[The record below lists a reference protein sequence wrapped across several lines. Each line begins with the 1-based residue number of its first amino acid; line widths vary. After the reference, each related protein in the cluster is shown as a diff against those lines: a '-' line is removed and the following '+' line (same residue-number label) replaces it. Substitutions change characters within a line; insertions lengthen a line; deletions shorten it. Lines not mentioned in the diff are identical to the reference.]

1 MRRNKT
7 VLVPIVI
14 IMFLSF
20 FSIGGCDGSNTQGSP
35 IPDGILE
42 VMQKPLYANAS
53 WSLSV
58 VDLDTGEV
66 IYDLKPNDLAFTGSV
81 RKLYSVGLALN
92 ELGADHRFKTPVYRR
107 GDVGPDGT
115 LTGDLILV
123 AAGDLT
129 MGGRNTPQGT
139 IAFTSFDHTEANSLG
154 SAILTEP
161 DPLAGIDE
169 LAAQVAASGIKTVD
183 GDVIIDDR
191 LFDDF
196 RVPNGNVLI
205 TPIIIND
212 NLVDVTVIPTEPGQP
227 AIVDWRPKSAAFDV
241 EADVITVPEGEAKDI
256 TLFSFSP
263 NCIGFEGC
271 IGKVQGQIPVGFRPS
286 LPGVETL
293 VQTFRIEDPSSYA
306 RIVFIEALER
316 AGVEVTADLFEKN
329 PSNELPPRN
338 SYADDAKVA
347 ELVSLPYSEYSKLI
361 LKVSHNLG
369 ANLSLML
376 FGLTQGVR
384 TVEDALAVERE
395 TLINDF
401 GLKGSEFNFPT
412 NGSGSPDSQAA
423 PSATIKILVEMSK
436 RPVFTPYF
444 DSLPILGVD
453 GSLAAVGVDPPN
465 PIIEPAIGSVF
476 AKTGTTV
483 LDGFFKAQVFA
494 GYIDAKSGRRLVY
507 ALYVNDIGPLQ
518 SIAEAIE
525 VFNDEGEISAII
537 YDLN

>member
-1 MRRNKT
+1 MKRNKN
-7 VLVPIVI
+7 VLVLISIVAI
-14 IMFLSF
+14 LSL
-20 FSIGGCDGSNTQGSP
+20 FSIGGCDGNNTRGLP
-35 IPDGILE
+35 IPDAILE
-42 VMQKPLYANAS
+42 VMQRPRYADAA
-53 WSLSV
+53 WCLRV
-58 VDLDTGEV
+58 IDFETGEV
-66 IYDLKPNDLAFTGSV
+66 IYDLNPNLLAFTGSV
-81 RKLYSVGLALN
+81 RKTYSVGLALN
-92 ELGADHRFKTPVYRR
+92 ELGADHRFKTPVYRQ
-107 GDVGPDGT
+107 GDVDGSGV

-139 IAFTSFDHTEANSLG
+139 VAFTSFDHTEANSLG

-161 DPLAGIDE
+161 DPLLGIDE
-169 LAAQVAASGIKTVD
+169 LAARVAASGIKTVE
-183 GDVIIDDR
+183 GDVVVDDR
-191 LFDDF
+191 LFDLF

-212 NLVDVTVIPTEPGQP
+212 NLVDVTIIPTEPGQP
-227 AIVDWRPKSAAFDV
+227 AVVEWRPKSAAFDV
-241 EADVITVPEGEAKDI
+241 ESNVITAPEGGELDI
-256 TLFSFSP
+256 TLTGDIP
-263 NCIGFEGC
+263 GC
-271 IGKVQGQIPVGFRPS
+271 IGSPGCKGTVEGQIPAGFEPA

-293 VQTFRIEDPSSYA
+293 VQTFSIEDPASYA
-306 RIVFIEALER
+306 RIVFIEALEK
-316 AGVEVTADLFEKN
+316 AGVEVTADTVAPN
-329 PSNELPPRN
+329 PAGKLPPRN
-338 SYADDAKVA
+338 SYTEDSKVA
-347 ELVSLPYSEYSKLI
+347 EFVSLPYSEYSKLI

-384 TVEDALAVERE
+384 TIDDALAAERE
-395 TLINDF
+395 TLVDDF
-401 GLKGSEFNFPT
+401 GIKGSDFNFPT

-423 PSATIKILVEMSK
+423 PSATVKLLKGMGDRE
-436 RPVFTPYF
+436 VFPSYF
-444 DSLPILGVD
+444 DSFPILGVD

-465 PIIEPAIGSVF
+465 PVIAPAIGKVF
-476 AKTGTTV
+476 AKTGTTI
-483 LDGFFKAQVFA
+483 LGGFFKAQVFA

>member
-1 MRRNKT
+1 MIRNKT
-7 VLVPIVI
+7 VLVPIFI

-20 FSIGGCDGSNTQGSP
+20 FTVGGCDGKNTQGSL
-35 IPDGILE
+35 IPDEILE
-42 VMQKPLYANAS
+42 VMQKPRYSEAS
-53 WSLSV
+53 WSLRV

-66 IYDLKPNDLAFTGSV
+66 IYDLKPNVLAFTGSV
-81 RKLYSVGLALN
+81 RKVYSVGLALN
-92 ELGADHRFKTPVYRR
+92 ELGAGHRFKTPVYRQ
-107 GDVGPDGT
+107 GEVDEGGV
-115 LTGDLILV
+115 LAGDLILV
-123 AAGDLT
+123 ASGDLT
-129 MGGRNTPQGT
+129 MGGRNTPEGT
-139 IAFTSFDHTEANSLG
+139 VAFTNFDHTEANSLG

-169 LAAQVAASGIKTVD
+169 LAAQVAASGIKKVE
-183 GDVIIDDR
+183 GDVIIDAR
-191 LFDDF
+191 LFDHF

-212 NLVDVTVIPTEPGQP
+212 NLVDVTIIPTEPGQP
-227 AIVDWRPKSAAFDV
+227 AIVGWRPKSAAFDV
-241 EADVITVPEGEAKDI
+241 EADVITVPEGEAEDI
-256 TLFSFSP
+256 TLFSFNP

-271 IGKVQGQIPVGFRPS
+271 IGKVQGQIPVGFKPA

-293 VQTFRIEDPSSYA
+293 VQTFRVEDPSSYA

-316 AGVEVTADLFEKN
+316 AGVEVTANTIAQN
-329 PSNELPPRN
+329 PSDKLPSQN
-338 SYADDAKVA
+338 SYTDDTKVA
-347 ELVSLPYSEYSKLI
+347 ELVSLPYSQYSKLI

-376 FGLTQGVR
+376 FGLAKGVR
-384 TVEDALAVERE
+384 TRDDALAVESE
-395 TLINDF
+395 TLISDF

-423 PSATIKILVEMSK
+423 PSATVKLLREMSK
-436 RPVFTPYF
+436 RGVFVPYF
-444 DSLPILGVD
+444 DSFPILGVD
-453 GSLAAVGVDPPN
+453 GSLATVGVDPPN
-465 PIIEPAIGSVF
+465 PVIEPAIGSVF
-476 AKTGTTV
+476 AKTGTTI

-507 ALYVNDIGPLQ
+507 ALYVNDIGQLQ

-525 VFNDEGEISAII
+525 VFSDEGEISAII

>member
-1 MRRNKT
+1 MKRNKT

-14 IMFLSF
+14 LMFLSF
-20 FSIGGCDGSNTQGSP
+20 FSIGDCDGNNTQGSP
-35 IPDGILE
+35 IPDEILE
-42 VMQKPLYANAS
+42 VMQKPLYANAT

-66 IYDLKPNDLAFTGSV
+66 IYDLKPNVLAFTGSV

-92 ELGADHRFKTPVYRR
+92 ELGPEHRFKTPVYRR
-107 GDVGPDGT
+107 GDVGQDGT

-123 AAGDLT
+123 AKGDLT
-129 MGGRNTPQGT
+129 MGGRNTPEGT
-139 IAFTSFDHTEANSLG
+139 VAFTNFDHTEANSLG

-161 DPLAGIDE
+161 DPLAGIDD
-169 LAAQVAASGIKTVD
+169 LAEQVASSGIKTVE

-191 LFDDF
+191 LFDLF

-212 NLVDVTVIPTEPGQP
+212 NLIDVTIIPTEPGQP

-241 EADVITVPEGEAKDI
+241 EADVTTVPAGEREEI
-256 TLFSFSP
+256 TLFSFNPS
-263 NCIGFEGC
+263 CIGFEGC
-271 IGKVQGQIPVGFRPS
+271 KGKVQGQIPVGFKPG

-293 VQTFRIEDPSSYA
+293 VQTFSVQDPASYA

-316 AGVEVTADLFEKN
+316 AGVEVTADTIAKN
-329 PSNELPPRN
+329 QSDNLPPRN
-338 SYADDAKVA
+338 SYTEDAKVA
-347 ELVSLPYSEYSKLI
+347 ELVSLPYSQYSKLI

-376 FGLTQGVR
+376 FGLARGVR
-384 TVEDALAVERE
+384 TIGDALAVERE

-423 PSATIKILVEMSK
+423 PSATVKLLIEMSN
-436 RPVFTPYF
+436 RGVFIPYF
-444 DSLPILGVD
+444 DSFPILGVD
-453 GSLAAVGVDPPN
+453 GSLAAVGVNPPN
-465 PIIEPAIGSVF
+465 PVIEPAIGKVF

-494 GYIDAKSGRRLVY
+494 GYIDAKSGKRLAY
-507 ALYVNDIGPLQ
+507 GLYVNDIGQLQ
-518 SIAEAIE
+518 SIAEAIA
-525 VFNDEGEISAII
+525 VFSDEGEISAII

>member
-1 MRRNKT
+1 MKRNST
-7 VLVPIVI
+7 VLAPILIVI
-14 IMFLSF
+14 FLSL
-20 FSIGGCDGSNTQGSP
+20 FSIGGCDGNNTQGSS
-35 IPDGILE
+35 IPDAILK
-42 VMQKPLYANAS
+42 VMQKPLYSDAL

-66 IYDLKPNDLAFTGSV
+66 IYDLKPDVLAYTGSV

-92 ELGADHRFKTPVYRR
+92 ELGPDHQFRTPVYRQ
-107 GDVGPDGT
+107 GDIGPDGT
-115 LTGDLILV
+115 LSGDLILV
-123 AAGDLT
+123 ADGDLT

-139 IAFTSFDHTEANSLG
+139 VAYTSFDHTEANSLG
-154 SAILTEP
+154 SAILTAP
-161 DPLAGIDE
+161 DPLTGIDE
-169 LAAQVAASGIKTVD
+169 LAEQVAASGIKTVD
-183 GDVIIDDR
+183 GDVIIDAR
-191 LFDDF
+191 LFDHF

-212 NLVDVTVIPTEPGQP
+212 NLVDVTIIPTEPGQP

-241 EADVITVPEGEAKDI
+241 EADVMTVPEGEPEDI
-256 TLFSFSP
+256 TLFSFTP

-271 IGKVQGQIPVGFRPS
+271 VGRVQGQIPVGFKPG
-286 LPGVETL
+286 LPGVDTL
-293 VQTFRIEDPSSYA
+293 VQTFRIEDPSTYA

-316 AGVEVTADLFEKN
+316 AGVEVTADTIAKNDTEK
-329 PSNELPPRN
+329 LPPQN
-338 SYADDAKVA
+338 SYTDDAKVA
-347 ELVSLPYSEYSKLI
+347 EFVSLPYSEYTKLI

-376 FGLTQGVR
+376 FGLAKGVR
-384 TVEDALAVERE
+384 TIDDALAVERQ

-401 GLKGSEFNFPT
+401 GLKGSEFTFPT
-412 NGSGSPDSQAA
+412 NGSGSPDSQAT
-423 PSATIKILVEMSK
+423 PSATVKLLREMSK
-436 RPVFTPYF
+436 RGVYVPYF

-453 GSLAAVGVDPPN
+453 GSLESVGVDPPD

-483 LDGFFKAQVFA
+483 LGSFFKAQVFA
-494 GYIDAKSGRRLVY
+494 GYIDAKSGRRLAY
-507 ALYVNDIGPLQ
+507 ALYVNDIGELQ
-518 SIAEAIE
+518 SISEAID